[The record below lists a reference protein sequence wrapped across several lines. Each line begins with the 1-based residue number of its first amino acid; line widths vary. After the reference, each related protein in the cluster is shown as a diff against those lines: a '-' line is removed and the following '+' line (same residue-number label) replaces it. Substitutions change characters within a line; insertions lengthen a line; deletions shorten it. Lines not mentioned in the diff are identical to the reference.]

1 MFGGEFPPLRPFQ
14 VSAHEALRQGARE
27 KHQRQVIMAPTGS
40 GKTILAMNVI
50 RETLAKGRRAM
61 FLCDRKT
68 LINQTSEVADSLG
81 LWDHS
86 IIQAGNRRLDLAKP
100 FQIAS
105 CQTLMRRGW
114 PDGID
119 VLVVDECFPA
129 GTLIDGR
136 PIETLKKGDLVLSWN
151 HKRNRLEN
159 QRILACMRKKS
170 ENILRV
176 SIEGAPLL
184 FCTANHPFFDG
195 EKYVEA
201 QNLKPGSLVYGVG
214 RSGPS
219 KPTTRLGEKVGLFL
233 RYLWRAIPSLF
244 QWFSHGHGGE
254 NGMHLPL
261 GEMPGGSA
269 RSGIRE
275 FQFGHEVKI
284 GEWPSGT
291 HEGQQPHEQPCYQG
305 EDGRDSSAHRAQT
318 GNPWWERQIHSPA
331 INVVRRIGGWL
342 GFGISDFDRLQERQR
357 GSDQHQGRPRTSR
370 FDDRGG
376 GGRREPQL
384 SQGPGARSAQ
394 RDALVPFKVVSVE
407 VQEPGSQFQS
417 AGVLGQDRGTE
428 VFNIEVEGNNN
439 YFAEGILVHNCH
451 TLYKTW
457 VDYAMSPECKA
468 MVIGLSATPF
478 AKGMGRVFTNLINAT
493 TMHDLTESGVLVPMR
508 IFSCRRP
515 DMTGAETSGG
525 EWTDHAAE
533 ERELVIVG
541 DVVTEWHRLA
551 FGKKTIVFGATVK
564 HCEEIRRQF
573 VESGVEAELYTGHTT
588 DDERAEIL
596 ARFRPHD
603 GALRILVSVEALAKG
618 FDVQDVECIC
628 DCRPLRKSLSTA
640 IQMWGRGLRSS
651 PETGKCECVLR
662 GTKIITAKG
671 EKKIEEIS
679 LDDKIWDGESFVSHK
694 GAICQGKRNV
704 ISYAGLT
711 ATADHPVKTKEGWRS
726 LGECAREQI
735 RIIKTGSGGAP
746 IRECEGHFSG
756 NEMDRPEV
764 EAAHALPVQMHNLR
778 SRIVDWLRSSCKGYF
793 QELPTLQPAC
803 ALSEVALR
811 AGEWD
816 GSAVPEPQKP
826 PVHGLRRAWDRIQI
840 RFGFRR
846 LSLDPRKPRPSTG
859 SPAGSD
865 RQQWALRTRESALVN
880 FSAECISHP
889 KNICGTTV
897 PSIQSGTPRSEVCGF
912 NPLQHAEDGAN
923 LRPDPGT
930 MGEAVLQAEGEVWDI
945 LDCGPRHC
953 FTANGLLVH
962 NCILLDFSGNI
973 IRFADDFSDVFYK
986 GLDKLDSGE
995 KLDKEIR
1002 KDEAKEP
1009 KACPKCGYTPM
1020 GRKCVGC
1027 GYEPESRSLIEHL
1040 PGTMREVVLSNGK
1053 KLAPDQIHLWGQ
1065 LATYARRHSQPEKW
1079 QGRAAHLFR
1088 DIVGTWPPRE
1098 FRVECTPE
1106 VEPTRNTLSKI
1117 QSLRIAFIRGR
1128 AAA

>member
-68 LINQTSEVADSLG
+68 LINQTSDVADSLG

-119 VLVVDECFPA
+119 VLVVDEA
-129 GTLIDGR
+129 
-136 PIETLKKGDLVLSWN
+136 
-151 HKRNRLEN
+151 
-159 QRILACMRKKS
+159 
-170 ENILRV
+170 
-176 SIEGAPLL
+176 
-184 FCTANHPFFDG
+184 
-195 EKYVEA
+195 
-201 QNLKPGSLVYGVG
+201 
-214 RSGPS
+214 
-219 KPTTRLGEKVGLFL
+219 
-233 RYLWRAIPSLF
+233 
-244 QWFSHGHGGE
+244 
-254 NGMHLPL
+254 
-261 GEMPGGSA
+261 
-269 RSGIRE
+269 
-275 FQFGHEVKI
+275 
-284 GEWPSGT
+284 
-291 HEGQQPHEQPCYQG
+291 
-305 EDGRDSSAHRAQT
+305 
-318 GNPWWERQIHSPA
+318 
-331 INVVRRIGGWL
+331 
-342 GFGISDFDRLQERQR
+342 
-357 GSDQHQGRPRTSR
+357 
-370 FDDRGG
+370 
-376 GGRREPQL
+376 
-384 SQGPGARSAQ
+384 
-394 RDALVPFKVVSVE
+394 
-407 VQEPGSQFQS
+407 
-417 AGVLGQDRGTE
+417 
-428 VFNIEVEGNNN
+428 
-439 YFAEGILVHNCH
+439 H

-603 GALRILVSVEALAKG
+603 GSLRILVSVEALAKG

-651 PETGKCECVLR
+651 PETGKTECV
-662 GTKIITAKG
+662 
-671 EKKIEEIS
+671 
-679 LDDKIWDGESFVSHK
+679 
-694 GAICQGKRNV
+694 
-704 ISYAGLT
+704 
-711 ATADHPVKTKEGWRS
+711 
-726 LGECAREQI
+726 
-735 RIIKTGSGGAP
+735 
-746 IRECEGHFSG
+746 
-756 NEMDRPEV
+756 
-764 EAAHALPVQMHNLR
+764 
-778 SRIVDWLRSSCKGYF
+778 
-793 QELPTLQPAC
+793 
-803 ALSEVALR
+803 
-811 AGEWD
+811 
-816 GSAVPEPQKP
+816 
-826 PVHGLRRAWDRIQI
+826 
-840 RFGFRR
+840 
-846 LSLDPRKPRPSTG
+846 
-859 SPAGSD
+859 
-865 RQQWALRTRESALVN
+865 
-880 FSAECISHP
+880 
-889 KNICGTTV
+889 
-897 PSIQSGTPRSEVCGF
+897 
-912 NPLQHAEDGAN
+912 
-923 LRPDPGT
+923 
-930 MGEAVLQAEGEVWDI
+930 
-945 LDCGPRHC
+945 
-953 FTANGLLVH
+953 
-962 NCILLDFSGNI
+962 LLDFSGNI